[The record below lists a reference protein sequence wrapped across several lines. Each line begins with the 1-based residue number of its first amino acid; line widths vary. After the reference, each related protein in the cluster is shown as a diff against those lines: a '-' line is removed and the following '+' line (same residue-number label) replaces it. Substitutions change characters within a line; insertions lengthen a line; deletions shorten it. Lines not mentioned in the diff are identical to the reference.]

1 VDNTSDADK
10 PVSTAQGAALGAKL
24 AAADLDTATAADLT
38 DPASATRVA
47 GDAVWEQQLAF
58 MSPVG
63 QSWDGMIRAAA
74 IAAERVRIEALF
86 DAANTGTLVGVGRR
100 GTSYDLYQE
109 LLPSVWW
116 RATLA
121 WDATAGGEHHSLL
134 GSLIGVP
141 MLTLDQTDGSFAYS
155 ATGWATSS
163 NVNTYGGTYTR
174 NSTTGATCTWTTPTA
189 TSVGLRAYRTT
200 NGGYA
205 LVTLDASATAATLLP
220 SAQDEVDA
228 GRLAATALVAAGGTL
243 NPTDRLYNSYG
254 ATSDSDLLIRFAEGL
269 TSAAHTVVLTVTGY
283 KQATSTDVR
292 LYISGGIYAVATT
305 TITTAGMT
313 LAPLVTPLSTSSVY
327 EYAITY
333 TPTGGTLYPFIGN
346 RHGNDIEDTF
356 AIAVGGTVTTL
367 TDGQVVTGA
376 LVTVARTTHLRHP
389 DTGTTNVG
397 TTAVT
402 YTMRP
407 GWGMDVQAAITWL
420 VAGIARASYLGMLP
434 TQGAVCTKGRAAGGP
449 VVTLTDDDGSSKGST
464 RSDTVALWQDGGRGA
479 VMLTMRNLPTAVNR
493 WAGATTNFAWL
504 EDRTGGDFNKGYF
517 QRVQTP
523 GTEAIVVNDVWATYA
538 TYRAAWMTS
547 TAALA
552 T

>member
-1 VDNTSDADK
+1 MVDWQNA
-10 PVSTAQGAALGAKL
+10 PSTATPITAENL
-24 AAADLDTATAADLT
+24 AAAFAEKVAITDLT
-38 DPASATRVA
+38 DPASAAREALSATYA
-47 GDAVWEQQLAF
+47 TQADTAF

-74 IAAERVRIEALF
+74 IAAERSRIEGLF

-109 LLPSVWW
+109 LAASVWW

-121 WDATAGGEHHSLL
+121 WDATAGGEHHSLY

-141 MLTLDQTDGSFAYS
+141 MLTLDQGDTSFAYS
-155 ATGWATSS
+155 ASGWLTSS
-163 NVNTYGGTYTR
+163 NANTYGGTYAR

-205 LVTLDASATAATLLP
+205 KVTLDASATAATLLP

-228 GRLAATALVAAGGTL
+228 GRLAATALVAGGGTL
-243 NPTDRLYNSYG
+243 TPTDRIYDSYG

-269 TSAAHTVVLTVTGY
+269 TSAAHTVVLTCTGY
-283 KQATSTDVR
+283 KRAASTDVR
-292 LYISGGIYAVATT
+292 LYVSGGIYATAATT
-305 TITTAGMT
+305 AATAGMT
-313 LAPLVTPLSTSSVY
+313 LAPLVTLLSSSSVY

-346 RHGNDIEDTF
+346 RHGNDIEDVFT
-356 AIAVGGTVTTL
+356 ITLDGTVTTL
-367 TDGQVVTGA
+367 TDGQVATGA
-376 LVTVARTTHLRHP
+376 LVSVARATHLRHP
-389 DTGTTNVG
+389 DTGATNVA
-397 TTAVT
+397 TAITT

-407 GWGMDVQAAITWL
+407 GWGMDVQAALTWL
-420 VAGIARASYLGMLP
+420 VAGVARASYLGMLP
-434 TQGAVCTKGRAAGGP
+434 TQGNVCTKGRAAGGP
-449 VVTLTDDDGSSKGST
+449 VVTLTADDGSSKGST
-464 RSDTVALWQDGGRGA
+464 RSDTLALWQDGGRGA
-479 VMLTMRNLPTAVNR
+479 VMLTMRDLPTAVNR
-493 WAGATTNFAWL
+493 WTGATTNFAWF
-504 EDRTGGDFNKGYF
+504 EDRTGGDFNKAYF

-523 GTEAIVVNDVWATYA
+523 GTETIAASDVWEMFA